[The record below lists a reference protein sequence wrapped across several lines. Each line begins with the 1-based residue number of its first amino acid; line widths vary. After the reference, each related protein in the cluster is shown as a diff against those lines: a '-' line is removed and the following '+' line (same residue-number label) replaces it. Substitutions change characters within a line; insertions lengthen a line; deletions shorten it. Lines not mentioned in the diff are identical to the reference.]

1 MEKKGYAELG
11 GGGGVEKLGAL
22 WEMCKWR
29 FTRLRRKMGKNSSP
43 TTDPQLTFPL
53 FVKSIE

>member
-1 MEKKGYAELG
+1 MQNLG
-11 GGGGVEKLGAL
+11 GGGVDKLGAL
-22 WEMCKWR
+22 WEMCKSR

-53 FVKSIE
+53 FVKSN